1 MFKMIGYKLHPVLST
16 LLTFNF
22 GFYGFVAS
30 LKYTDTKSLR
40 LKLSLNYSDCSRL
53 SEMMYDFKQSKI
65 NFTVH

>member
-30 LKYTDTKSLR
+30 LKYTATKSLR